1 MQRRQFW
8 IGVSALWLSQQPAF
22 AQSLSTLLPKGLTQ
36 NEAISGLRQALSQ
49 GAQAAVLRVAKP
61 DGYWADGMIRIPLP
75 KAMAQLQRSLKPIG
89 LSAPL
94 DDLQLKLNRA
104 AETAAPQ
111 ARDLFGKAIAG
122 MSIEDVAGVL
132 RGGPSAGTDLLR
144 AKTAK
149 PLALAFKP
157 SLSKAMTDT
166 GAIKALD
173 KAITNPNLRA
183 VMGASPQESL
193 ASFGT
198 ERALDG
204 LFHYVA
210 AEEAA
215 IRTNPVK
222 RGTSLLKKVFGA
234 F

>member
-8 IGVSALWLSQQPAF
+8 IGVGALWLSQQPAF
-22 AQSLSTLLPKGLTQ
+22 AQSLSTALPKGLTQ

-104 AETAAPQ
+104 AETAAPR

-157 SLSKAMTDT
+157 SLSKAMADT